1 MRKDAFGFE
10 KPGMGSVV
18 TYQLAYRSDAK
29 ISLCA
34 RHAETPE
41 DPLGPVQHG
50 RHYGRCHECEREAER
65 RAEARGAK

>member
-1 MRKDAFGFE
+1 MRGTNHEFP
-10 KPGMGSVV
+10 KPGMRSVV

-34 RHAETPE
+34 RHAATPE
-41 DPLGPVQHG
+41 NPLGPVQHG
-50 RHYGRCHECEREAER
+50 RHYGRCYECAREAER